1 VYRSVRTLTV
11 AATCTHRLHLSWG
24 IMNNHHI
31 EDWSRYLIVSDHLL
45 RQATDAF
52 NMKDY
57 QKADDLIAELLHNGR
72 MARVWIMTKGE
83 TNGQG

>member
-1 VYRSVRTLTV
+1 
-11 AATCTHRLHLSWG
+11 
-24 IMNNHHI
+24 
-31 EDWSRYLIVSDHLL
+31 
-45 RQATDAF
+45 
-52 NMKDY
+52 MKDY

>member
-1 VYRSVRTLTV
+1 
-11 AATCTHRLHLSWG
+11 
-24 IMNNHHI
+24 MNNHHI
-31 EDWSRYLIVSDHLL
+31 EDWSRYLIFADHLL
-45 RQATDAF
+45 SQATDAF

-72 MARVWIMTKGE
+72 MARVWIMTTGE